1 MSTCNSIDMH
11 LYPVDMHLYR
21 HASLSCRH
29 ATLSTCNSIYRVV
42 KELAEELGLADLHFL
57 ALVRVPWGLGF
68 S

>member
-1 MSTCNSIDMH
+1 
-11 LYPVDMHLYR
+11 
-21 HASLSCRH
+21 
-29 ATLSTCNSIYRVV
+29 V